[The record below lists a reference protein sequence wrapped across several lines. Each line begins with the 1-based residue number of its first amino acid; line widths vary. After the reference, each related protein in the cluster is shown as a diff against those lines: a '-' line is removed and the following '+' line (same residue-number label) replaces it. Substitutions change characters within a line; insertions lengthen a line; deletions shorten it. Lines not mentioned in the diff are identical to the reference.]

1 MSKFMILGTDER
13 DVEEQLSLW
22 LKDKRRIK
30 IKRVNPP
37 QHERPTLLTR
47 LGGKNDPHVS
57 MLIDYE
63 LSEAVE
69 K

>member
-22 LKDKRRIK
+22 LKDKRGIK
-30 IKRVNPP
+30 INRVNPP

-47 LGGKNDPHVS
+47 LGGKNVPHVS